1 MRLLS
6 LLCMVLSMLAL
17 NACASKDKDA
27 KPPAEK
33 TAEELYEGALKALN
47 DDLFKTAT
55 QQFEEVERQHPY
67 SELATKAQLMS
78 ALSSYYDERY
88 DDAVIALDRF
98 IQLHPG
104 NQQIDYAYYLKALS
118 YYDQITDIRRDQH
131 MTMQALDALNILVQ
145 RFPKSEYRRE
155 AELKRDLV
163 LDHLAGKEMEIG
175 RYYLNRNHI
184 NAAINRFQNVIKEY
198 QTTTHVPEALHR
210 LIECYMTLGL
220 KGEAQRIA
228 VVLGHNYPGSPWYE
242 RTYKLMDDKMRAK
255 MLDNRSAIDR
265 TIDSIFK
272 PE

>member
-1 MRLLS
+1 
-6 LLCMVLSMLAL
+6 
-17 NACASKDKDA
+17 
-27 KPPAEK
+27 
-33 TAEELYEGALKALN
+33 
-47 DDLFKTAT
+47 
-55 QQFEEVERQHPY
+55 
-67 SELATKAQLMS
+67 
-78 ALSSYYDERY
+78 
-88 DDAVIALDRF
+88 
-98 IQLHPG
+98 
-104 NQQIDYAYYLKALS
+104 
-118 YYDQITDIRRDQH
+118 
-131 MTMQALDALNILVQ
+131 
-145 RFPKSEYRRE
+145 
-155 AELKRDLV
+155 
-163 LDHLAGKEMEIG
+163 LAGKEMEIG

-272 PE
+272 P